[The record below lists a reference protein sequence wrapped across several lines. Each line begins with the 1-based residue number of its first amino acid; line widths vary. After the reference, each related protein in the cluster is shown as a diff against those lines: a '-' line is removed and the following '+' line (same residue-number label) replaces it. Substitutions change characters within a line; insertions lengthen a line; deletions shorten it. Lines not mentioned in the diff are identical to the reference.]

1 MKKLTIAIACTAIL
15 SLSACENM
23 TSDQQMVV
31 GGLAGATLGVITADA
46 FDADR
51 NWVLIA
57 GLAGAT
63 IGTIVAQNNTTK
75 QCAISNGDGTYRVV
89 RCA

>member
-1 MKKLTIAIACTAIL
+1 MKNLTRPLICAALL
-15 SLSACENM
+15 SLAACETM

-63 IGTIVAQNNTTK
+63 IGTIVAQNNATQ

-89 RCA
+89 RCI